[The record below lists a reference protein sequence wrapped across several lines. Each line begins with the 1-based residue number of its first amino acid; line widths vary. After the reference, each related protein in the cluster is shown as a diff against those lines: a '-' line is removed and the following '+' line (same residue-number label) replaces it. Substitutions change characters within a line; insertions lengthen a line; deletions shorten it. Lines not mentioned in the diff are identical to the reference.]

1 MFHACHRFW
10 KYYKAFTFCSLLARC
25 RIPCTCHA
33 EPHLNLQK
41 RSEHVVFLTFWIRN
55 VLRATTACTFSTSQ
69 LQKVPLTR
77 QFFAL
82 LTSKCASRHNGVHI
96 FDISTSKSGPELVC
110 FVHFDFKMC
119 FAPQRYALFNL
130 SSPSAPAAL
139 ASLLFNP
146 LEPQFIG
153 KNTVIR
159 DFSTFLR
166 ACIFFLL
173 TLSLLWSSCFPSA
186 LLWLFPPLLF
196 HLSICSEVWLRNFLR
211 WWRLGALKTM
221 YIIRWDVSNMTQ
233 MQLELDQSSCK
244 LNRAAHIP
252 SLCCEIKGFYT
263 PNLPQRSFK
272 TTRFGCL
279 LNIVFCTLTI
289 KDVSWMQGVIHQN
302 HCFKINMDM
311 SLFRLFPNHQIPLCV
326 LILGHWRFDAASLN
340 WHFFL

>member
-1 MFHACHRFW
+1 M
-10 KYYKAFTFCSLLARC
+10 
-25 RIPCTCHA
+25 
-33 EPHLNLQK
+33 N
-41 RSEHVVFLTFWIRN
+41 
-55 VLRATTACTFSTSQ
+55 
-69 LQKVPLTR
+69 
-77 QFFAL
+77 
-82 LTSKCASRHNGVHI
+82 
-96 FDISTSKSGPELVC
+96 
-110 FVHFDFKMC
+110 
-119 FAPQRYALFNL
+119 
-130 SSPSAPAAL
+130 
-139 ASLLFNP
+139 
-146 LEPQFIG
+146 
-153 KNTVIR
+153 R

-173 TLSLLWSSCFPSA
+173 TLSLLWSSCFLSA

-244 LNRAAHIP
+244 LNRAARIP
-252 SLCCEIKGFYT
+252 SLCCEIKGFYA

-289 KDVSWMQGVIHQN
+289 KHVSWMQGVIHQN

-340 WHFFL
+340 WKVFL